1 MPAASALS
9 PVTSCANGQKEN
21 RLARFSGARS
31 RGGSLARIPPLAPEE
46 MDHGSRFC
54 TESDFDSGFPRGYT
68 AGARRATDEAALAL
82 A

>member
-1 MPAASALS
+1 
-9 PVTSCANGQKEN
+9 
-21 RLARFSGARS
+21 
-31 RGGSLARIPPLAPEE
+31 